1 MRLLHTA
8 IDSFHPASM
17 SFAPLGLR
25 AELLNAAQDLGLHNA
40 TPIQTQAIPAVL
52 AGRDLWACAPTGSGK
67 TMAYL
72 MPLLQGWM
80 AQKRSHTGFVRP
92 LATLILVPT
101 RELAQQVHESLSDLT
116 RKLQDQPRSRVVYG
130 GVSINQQMMQMRGS
144 ADFLVATPGR
154 LLDLVSS
161 NAVRLNAVQHLVLD
175 EADRLLDQGF
185 AEELNRLLALLPA
198 KRQTLLFSATFPQ
211 NVEALATQLLHDPV
225 RVQVDADSTT
235 EHSASPENITQ
246 RAIAVDSPRRAQL
259 LRKLVKDGEG
269 QPEWER
275 ALVFVAKRHTA
286 EMLAD
291 KLYKAGIFATTF
303 HGDMSQ
309 GARKDVLEQF
319 KSKRWQL
326 LITTDLASRGI
337 DIAQLPT
344 VINYDL
350 PRSPADYIHR
360 IGRTGRAG
368 HAGAAITFVPPA
380 ETAHW
385 ELICKRNQLDI
396 ALEQIEGFEPTEEV
410 PPPPVAQDGNGGI
423 KGRRPSKKDK
433 LRAAGLLPVN
443 GTSKI

>member
-1 MRLLHTA
+1 
-8 IDSFHPASM
+8 M
-17 SFAPLGLR
+17 SSAPLGLC
-25 AELLNAAQDLGLHNA
+25 AELLNAAQDLGLHDA
-40 TPIQTQAIPAVL
+40 TPIQSQSIPAVL

-72 MPLLQGWM
+72 LPLLQRWLQASG
-80 AQKRSHTGFVRP
+80 KHGHTGFVRP
-92 LATLILVPT
+92 LTTLILVPT
-101 RELAQQVHESLSDLT
+101 RELALQVHESLSDLT
-116 RKLQDQPRSRVVYG
+116 RQLREQPRNRVVYG
-130 GVSINQQMMQMRGS
+130 GVSINPQMMQLRGS

-154 LLDLVSS
+154 LLDLAEH
-161 NAVRLNAVQHLVLD
+161 NAVRLGNVQHLVLD

-185 AEELNRLLALLPA
+185 AEELNRVLTLLPA

-211 NVEALATQLLHDPV
+211 NVETLAQQLLQNPV
-225 RVQVDADSTT
+225 RVQVDADAEA
-235 EHSASPENITQ
+235 EHSASPENISQ
-246 RAIAVDSPRRAQL
+246 RAIAVDSTRRTQL
-259 LRKLVKDGEG
+259 LRQLVKDGEG
-269 QPEWER
+269 QSEWER

-291 KLYKAGIFATTF
+291 KLYKAGIYATTF

-309 GARKDVLEQF
+309 GARKDVLDQF
-319 KSKRWQL
+319 KAKRWQL
-326 LITTDLASRGI
+326 LITTDLAARGI

-368 HAGAAITFVPPA
+368 HAGAAITFVMPA
-380 ETAHW
+380 DTAHW
-385 ELICKRNQLDI
+385 QLICKRNQLDI
-396 ALEQIEGFEPTEEV
+396 ALEQFPGFEPTEEV

-433 LRAAGLLPVN
+433 LRAAGLLPIKP
-443 GTSKI
+443 SPAQ